1 MVSDDERI
9 SALVDAV
16 LQQLKKDRTPDRPG
30 TKPAKEGF
38 SGSTLDGVR
47 SRDSGPARTRGDSAG
62 ELGPTS
68 TASAQ
73 RTERGRPASAFRDAD
88 SAAQAAWRA
97 QDALVSTT
105 LEIRKKTIEAMRE
118 VSIRNALLL
127 SRMAVKETGLGR
139 IEDKVKKNLL
149 VAQKTPGVE
158 DLNPTSWSGDRGLTL
173 TEWAPYGV
181 IASITPSTNPS
192 ETVINNAIG
201 MVAAGNSVVFCPHPS
216 ATETTLATIELL
228 NDAIASTSGIENLL
242 VSFEEP
248 SIELAQNLMKHKGI
262 DLLVVTGGPAV
273 VSAAMNCGKK
283 VIAAGPGNPPVVVD
297 ETADVE
303 KAGKDIFDGASLDN
317 NIVCI
322 SEKEIIAVDAISA
335 ELKRALEKAGA
346 IELDNGL
353 ASKLM
358 SLLLK
363 ENRGPA
369 RPAVTERRFVGKSV
383 ATILEEVGLRVPEET
398 RLAFVEVGWDHP
410 FVWTELL
417 MPIIPFVRVK
427 SAQEA
432 IELAKKVERDLGHTA
447 AIHSKNIERLSYMAR
462 LMDVSIFVKNGPSF
476 AGLGLGGEGYTS
488 FTIASPTGE
497 GLTSARHFSR
507 MRRCVLVDYFRIV

>member
-9 SALVDAV
+9 SALIEAV
-16 LQQLKKDRTPDRPG
+16 LQELKTDRQTERAG
-30 TKPAKEGF
+30 TTMRGEMRREQTSD
-38 SGSTLDGVR
+38 SGR
-47 SRDSGPARTRGDSAG
+47 SREPGSSITQKRWIERPVGSSSVSSEYRGVKRA
-62 ELGPTS
+62 T
-68 TASAQ
+68 
-73 RTERGRPASAFRDAD
+73 SAFKDAD
-88 SAAQAAWRA
+88 SAAHAASRA
-97 QDALVSTT
+97 QQALVSAT
-105 LEIRKKTIEAMRE
+105 LELRKKIIEAMRE
-118 VSIRNALLL
+118 VSIRNALLV

-139 IEDKVKKNLL
+139 VEDKVKKNLL

-192 ETVINNAIG
+192 ETAINNAIG
-201 MVAAGNSVVFCPHPS
+201 MIAAGNSVVFCPHPS
-216 ATETTLATIELL
+216 AKETTLATIELL
-228 NDAIASTSGIENLL
+228 NDAICSVSGIDNLL

-273 VSAAMNCGKK
+273 VKAAMNCGKK

-297 ETADVE
+297 ETADIE

-322 SEKEIIAVDAISA
+322 SEKEIIAVDAISG
-335 ELKRALEKAGA
+335 ELKRAMEKAGA
-346 IELDNGL
+346 IELDGGL
-353 ASKLM
+353 ASKLV
-358 SLLLK
+358 SLLIK

-369 RPAVTERRFVGKSV
+369 RPCVTDRNFVGKSV
-383 ATILEEVGLRVPEET
+383 ATILGEVGERISEDT
-398 RLAFVEVGWDHP
+398 RLAFVEVAWDHP
-410 FVWTELL
+410 FVWTEML
-417 MPIIPFVRVK
+417 MPIIPLVRVR

-432 IELAKKVERDLGHTA
+432 IELAKKVEQDLGHTA

>member
-1 MVSDDERI
+1 MVSDDKRI
-9 SALVDAV
+9 SALIDAV
-16 LQQLKKDRTPDRPG
+16 LRELKTEA
-30 TKPAKEGF
+30 PAE
-38 SGSTLDGVR
+38 
-47 SRDSGPARTRGDSAG
+47 
-62 ELGPTS
+62 
-68 TASAQ
+68 
-73 RTERGRPASAFRDAD
+73 RTETRSSREVLRGQSLGETRPRAGGQTSVFRDAD
-88 SAAQAAWRA
+88 SAAQAALRA
-97 QDALVSTT
+97 QEALVSST
-105 LEIRKKTIEAMRE
+105 LELRKKMIEAMRE
-118 VSIRNALLL
+118 VSVRNALLL

-139 IEDKVKKNLL
+139 VEDKVKKNLL

-158 DLNPTSWSGDRGLTL
+158 DLNPTCWSGDRGLTL

-181 IASITPSTNPS
+181 IASVTPSTNPS

-216 ATETTLATIELL
+216 AKETTLATVELL
-228 NDAIASTSGIENLL
+228 NDAIASVSGIDNLL

-248 SIELAQNLMKHKGI
+248 SIELAQDLMKHKGI

-273 VSAAMNCGKK
+273 VRAAMNCGKK
-283 VIAAGPGNPPVVVD
+283 VIAGGPGNPPVVVD
-297 ETADVE
+297 ETADIE

-322 SEKEIIAVDAISA
+322 SEKEIIAVDAVST
-335 ELKRALEKAGA
+335 ELKRALERAGA
-346 IELDNGL
+346 VELESGL
-353 ASKLM
+353 DSKLVR
-358 SLLLK
+358 LLIK

-369 RPAVTERRFVGKSV
+369 RPSVTERTFVGKSV
-383 ATILEEVGLRVPEET
+383 ATILTEVGVRVPEET
-398 RLAFVEVGWDHP
+398 RLAFIEVAWDHP
-410 FVWTELL
+410 FVWTEML
-417 MPIIPFVRVK
+417 MPIIPLVRTRN
-427 SAQEA
+427 AQEA
-432 IELAKKVERDLGHTA
+432 IELAKKVEQNLGHTA